1 MLFQFPAAIQAG
13 LEAGKYLQ
21 VFSASGVP
29 LGMARE
35 AATGQFVGHAVG
47 LLSQGAS
54 LNPLAIAPQLL
65 FGAGQMYQNHLGLQ
79 ALQALSTSV
88 ATLQATTAVIGVGT
102 AATVALSA
110 VSLWQTLKLRE
121 EVKQLR
127 LEVREGFLDLKQALQ
142 DQGTE
147 IIDHI
152 DRVAE
157 TIEFQHHRTI
167 LVRAY
172 GLFNKSI
179 ERLQS
184 ALSIQDGTL
193 RNSEITAARDMLFQA
208 LADYDNEQLRNGIS
222 AAARLRRRECVWA
235 IKQVILLTYQFQNEH
250 RVMSDRIAD
259 LSATIRRDALDAID
273 QCESVEELEFLF
285 PEIVRIH
292 DHDLAV
298 LEVWGEQVNWLQ
310 SLPTS
315 ELKLLEALTLPTID
329 LSNHP
334 ASKTIDVCVEIPLEQ
349 IQFEDASQKSHV
361 GAIHDSLALMMSPSL
376 RRDYENYVAE
386 QSAIAGFSALQ
397 PSTLQKASPLA
408 ISNLYWY
415 FHNDTELE
423 ASIAH

>member
-29 LGMARE
+29 LGMARD
-35 AATGQFVGHAVG
+35 AVTGKFVGHAVG

-65 FGAGQMYQNHLGLQ
+65 LGAGQMYQNHLGLQ

-110 VSLWQTLKLRE
+110 VNLWQTLKLRE

-127 LEVREGFLDLKQALQ
+127 LQIREGFLDLKQALQ

-152 DRVAE
+152 DKVAE
-157 TIEFQHHRTI
+157 TVEFQHHRTI

-172 GLFNKSI
+172 GRFNKAI

-193 RNSEITAARDMLFQA
+193 RNSEISAARDMLFQA
-208 LADYDNEQLRNGIS
+208 LADYDNEQLLSGIS

-250 RVMSDRIAD
+250 QVMRDRITD
-259 LSATIRRDALDAID
+259 LSATIRRDALAALD

-298 LEVWGEQVNWLQ
+298 LDVWGEQVNWLQ

-315 ELKLLEALTLPTID
+315 ELKLLEASTLPTID
-329 LSNHP
+329 ISNQP
-334 ASKTIDVCVEIPLEQ
+334 KLQAEASVDMPLEQ
-349 IQFEDASQKSHV
+349 MQFEEVSQKSHAN
-361 GAIHDSLALMMSPSL
+361 AIHDSLALMMSPDR

-386 QSAIAGFSALQ
+386 QAAIAGFNALR

-415 FHNDTELE
+415 FHSDTELE